1 MEVHEQQLHL
11 YLCVWE
17 GLSLRCGNKQCMSI
31 VFGVRYYRIVL
42 LQISYYFLR
51 DMVAQVSVECAALI
65 SRTIQN
71 PYIRN

>member
-1 MEVHEQQLHL
+1 
-11 YLCVWE
+11 
-17 GLSLRCGNKQCMSI
+17 MSI

-65 SRTIQN
+65 SRTIPN